1 MSDDRL
7 VRLSVNMNH
16 ETAEALKDLAQ
27 ERGISYT
34 EAVRRA
40 IMLTDYL
47 MSVEDKGG
55 FVEIVDGKGRNK
67 TVSRVSFS

>member
-7 VRLSVNMNH
+7 VRLSVNMNQ

-47 MSVEDKGG
+47 MSVEDEGG